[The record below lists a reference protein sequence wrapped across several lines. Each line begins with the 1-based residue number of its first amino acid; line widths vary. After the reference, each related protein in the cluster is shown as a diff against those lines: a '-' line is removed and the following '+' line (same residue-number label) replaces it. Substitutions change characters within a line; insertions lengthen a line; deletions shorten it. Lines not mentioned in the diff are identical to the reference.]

1 MELSMVKGQVGYGT
15 HPVLEELDFSLEPGG
30 CIGLIGPNGAGK
42 STLLKTLAGIQPP
55 LGGQILLDGKAL
67 EQLPRPVLS
76 RKIAFFLRKGSF
88 LLGIR
93 PAKRSSWDAI
103 LIWPGISR
111 KMDGNGKWRR
121 IVLPSWDWQK
131 RLNSR

>member
-76 RKIAFFLRKGSF
+76 RKI
-88 LLGIR
+88 
-93 PAKRSSWDAI
+93 
-103 LIWPGISR
+103 WPGISR